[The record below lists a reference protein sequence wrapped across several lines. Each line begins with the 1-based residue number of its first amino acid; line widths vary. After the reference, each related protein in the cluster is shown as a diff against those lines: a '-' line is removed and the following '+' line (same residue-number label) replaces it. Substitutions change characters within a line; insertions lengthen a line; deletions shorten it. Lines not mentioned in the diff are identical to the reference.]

1 MATMIHCSGC
11 SSLRFSAFVG
21 MEQVK
26 MALRIAS
33 TNEHIRS
40 LLIAGPTGTAK
51 SAIASSIGDVL
62 RGEPVSRISPGTT
75 EDRVMGHLDIGKTI
89 SSGQPVYE
97 SGVLARA
104 HGGFIIVDNA
114 DLISR
119 GIIGTVLQA
128 AQERLLIV
136 ERDGCSMV
144 IPTRITVIATVAN
157 EQDLSPSLIQS
168 FDIMVRT
175 STFVGIADRC
185 EVIERNCGSP
195 SQEPPTF
202 TNESEALERASDRL
216 PKVRFSLWQM
226 RNLCEAVGALSPQG
240 NRCEIVA
247 AHVARALAALD
258 GRDEVS
264 DEDIKTALELA
275 VIHCVNPQIQYSED
289 RSRVVDLREND
300 RHESDQAQQATK
312 RQCNKDHVRLH
323 TPATRSEVEAT
334 DTTETPPPKDTGTLG
349 DTIRIPSFLPRL
361 IDRKVRPGGHGRRT
375 RTRTDRQTGRY
386 IRHRIPSGR
395 PRDIA
400 VDATLRAA
408 APFQKVRM
416 TTHCRRLIVLPGDI
430 REKVRET
437 RTGSTILLLVDTS
450 TSMGLNR
457 RIERA
462 RGACLSLLKQAYS
475 KRDTVGLITFHDSYV
490 TTILPPTRSVE
501 RAHRLLPLITTGG
514 KTPLA
519 QAIEAVVTYA
529 SGLRSRDRDSIPV
542 VAMFSDF
549 RPTQSQGGGD
559 PVEEMFRIAHRA
571 SHEKLRFLI
580 VDSECGFVRLGYG
593 RKLCDILD
601 GTYIHTDEESNASV
615 ANGIRQI
622 LRGAPG

>member
-1 MATMIHCSGC
+1 MATMIHGSGY
-11 SSLRFSAFVG
+11 SSLCFSAFVA

-26 MALRIAS
+26 IALRIAG

-40 LLIAGPTGTAK
+40 LLITGPTGTAK

-62 RGEPVSRISPGTT
+62 RGRPVCRISPGTT
-75 EDRVMGHLDIGKTI
+75 EDRVMGHIDIGKTI
-89 SSGQPVYE
+89 STGRPVYE

-104 HGGFIIVDNA
+104 HGGFVIVDNA

-119 GIIGTVLQA
+119 GVIGTVLRA
-128 AQERLLIV
+128 AQEQLLIV
-136 ERDGCSMV
+136 EREGCSMV
-144 IPTRITVIATVAN
+144 IPTRTTVIATAAN

-175 STFVGIADRC
+175 STIVGIADRC
-185 EVIERNCGSP
+185 DVIERNCGSL
-195 SQEPPTF
+195 SYEPPDF
-202 TNESEALERASDRL
+202 THESEVLERASDRL
-216 PKVRFSLWQM
+216 SKVRFSSWQM
-226 RNLCEAVGALSPQG
+226 RNLCKAVETLSPQG

-247 AHVARALAALD
+247 AHVARTLAALD
-258 GRDEVS
+258 GRDEIS
-264 DEDIKTALELA
+264 EEDIKTALELA
-275 VIHCVNPQIQYSED
+275 VGHCLNPQIQYPED
-289 RSRVVDLREND
+289 SPPAADSREND
-300 RHESDQAQQATK
+300 CHEPDQAQQETGG
-312 RQCNKDHVRLH
+312 QSNKDHVRPC
-323 TPATRSEVEAT
+323 TSAT
-334 DTTETPPPKDTGTLG
+334 DSGPGASDTAEYPPPEDSGAIG

-361 IDRKVRPGGHGRRT
+361 IDRKVRPGGPGRRT
-375 RTRTDRQTGRY
+375 RTRTSRRNGRY
-386 IRHRIPSGR
+386 VRYRIPSGR

-408 APFQKVRM
+408 APFQRLRP
-416 TTHCRRLIVLPGDI
+416 TTADRPLIVLPSDF

-475 KRDTVGLITFHDSYV
+475 KRDTVGLITFHDRYV

-529 SGLRSRDRDSIPV
+529 SGLRSRDRDCIPV
-542 VAMFSDF
+542 VALFSDF

-559 PVEEMFRIAHRA
+559 PAEEVFRIAYRA
-571 SHEKLRFLI
+571 SYEKLRFLI

-593 RKLCDILD
+593 KKLCDILD
-601 GTYIHTDEESNASV
+601 GTYIHTNDEDNESV
-615 ANGIRQI
+615 ASGIRQI
-622 LRGAPG
+622 LRGAPR